1 MVMRMC
7 LAALDW
13 NSNVNRDQKLSQ
25 VGQPVYR
32 VKVDR
37 SGKSSVAPVL
47 VKKSYQWQNDLFNR
61 MVEGLRT
68 DQIPQHQV
76 LKSQYR
82 YFFLLKF
89 PQYPVADEDTLK
101 KRDEFSKADAI
112 AKLQKRLQN

>member
-13 NSNVNRDQKLSQ
+13 NSNVNSAQKLSQ

-37 SGKSSVAPVL
+37 SGKRSMAPLL
-47 VKKSYQWQNDLFNR
+47 VKKSYQWQTDLFNR
-61 MVEGLRT
+61 MVEGLWT

-76 LKSQYR
+76 LNSPS
-82 YFFLLKF
+82 LCC
-89 PQYPVADEDTLK
+89 
-101 KRDEFSKADAI
+101 
-112 AKLQKRLQN
+112 